1 MKMNKLLAL
10 YPQAQK
16 KNCPA
21 SEADI
26 LSFAVDDAFIWI
38 KSDSL
43 SQQETSL
50 LKALFPIVSDQK
62 KHPWYHYL
70 FKDASCIQEKS
81 FRLIQLHVESKGEF
95 LKKRMARYYFGIIS
109 LFC

>member
-16 KNCPA
+16 KSCPA

-38 KSDSL
+38 KSDSN
-43 SQQETSL
+43 
-50 LKALFPIVSDQK
+50 
-62 KHPWYHYL
+62 
-70 FKDASCIQEKS
+70 
-81 FRLIQLHVESKGEF
+81 
-95 LKKRMARYYFGIIS
+95 
-109 LFC
+109 

>member
-1 MKMNKLLAL
+1 MKMDKLLAL

-16 KNCPA
+16 KNSPA

-26 LSFAVDDAFIWI
+26 LSFAIDDAFIWI
-38 KSDSL
+38 KQDSL

-50 LKALFPIVSDQK
+50 LKALFPVINDQK
-62 KHPWYHYL
+62 KHPWYRYL
-70 FKDASCIQEKS
+70 FKDASCVQEKS

-95 LKKRMARYYFGIIS
+95 
-109 LFC
+109 